1 MKTYLPAIILTIIN
15 LALLIF
21 LLLRVSTPTTDE
33 VVPVLRGKAF
43 EIIDDNGKRRAQI
56 TVVPATTTPDGQKY
70 QDTVLFRLIDPNGR
84 PGIKIGTSVD
94 GSGMGVAGDS
104 ESSEWSGVQIL
115 ADGKGSSVILTN
127 KDGSVETI
135 TP

>member
-1 MKTYLPAIILTIIN
+1 MKTYMPAIILTVVN

-21 LLLRVSTPTTDE
+21 LLLRVSTAPSDE
-33 VVPVLRGKAF
+33 VVPVLRGRAF

-94 GSGMGVAGDS
+94 GSGMSVAGDS
-104 ESSEWSGVQIL
+104 ESSEWSRVQIL
-115 ADGKGSSVILTN
+115 ADGQGSSLVVTN
-127 KDGSVETI
+127 KDGRIETI